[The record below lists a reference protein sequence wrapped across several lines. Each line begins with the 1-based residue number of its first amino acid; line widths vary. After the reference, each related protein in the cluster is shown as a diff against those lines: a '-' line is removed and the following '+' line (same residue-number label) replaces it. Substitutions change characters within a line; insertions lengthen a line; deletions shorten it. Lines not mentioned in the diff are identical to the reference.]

1 MGKYILKRIALAFVT
16 IWAVATITFFLMN
29 LVPGGPFLSEKAISP
44 AATKALEAKYG
55 LDKPMAERYF
65 TYISDAAHGDFGDS
79 LKQRGRTVM
88 DIIATKFPVSAR
100 LGGMAVVLALCVGV
114 PLGVLAAY
122 KRGTFIDSLFSVI
135 ATCGIAVPGFVIC
148 TLLLYVFGVKL
159 QWLPTL
165 GLKSAQSYI
174 MPVVALTEKIFT
186 IPGLG
191 GEFIKAINGRDYTMI
206 MGTTIFLATIMI
218 VMNVI
223 VDIVY
228 KLVDPRIKLK

>member
-1 MGKYILKRIALAFVT
+1 MGKYILKRIALAIVT

-114 PLGVLAAY
+114 PLA
-122 KRGTFIDSLFSVI
+122 
-135 ATCGIAVPGFVIC
+135 
-148 TLLLYVFGVKL
+148 LLL
-159 QWLPTL
+159 
-165 GLKSAQSYI
+165 
-174 MPVVALTEKIFT
+174 
-186 IPGLG
+186 
-191 GEFIKAINGRDYTMI
+191 
-206 MGTTIFLATIMI
+206 
-218 VMNVI
+218 
-223 VDIVY
+223 IVY
-228 KLVDPRIKLK
+228 SVSLPPAALRCPGSLSVRCSFTSLALNCSGCRHWALRVRRATLCRWLRWQLIRHHISCV

>member
-88 DIIATKFPVSAR
+88 DIIATKFPVSAK
-100 LGGMAVVLALCVGV
+100 LGGMC
-114 PLGVLAAY
+114 
-122 KRGTFIDSLFSVI
+122 R
-135 ATCGIAVPGFVIC
+135 
-148 TLLLYVFGVKL
+148 
-159 QWLPTL
+159 
-165 GLKSAQSYI
+165 
-174 MPVVALTEKIFT
+174 
-186 IPGLG
+186 
-191 GEFIKAINGRDYTMI
+191 
-206 MGTTIFLATIMI
+206 
-218 VMNVI
+218 
-223 VDIVY
+223 
-228 KLVDPRIKLK
+228 

>member
-135 ATCGIAVPGFVIC
+135 DGFDEFAAKTRNCKNLLCNKTTCQCISQHRTYIC
-148 TLLLYVFGVKL
+148 NNRQDCITKGMLKQGNLL
-159 QWLPTL
+159 
-165 GLKSAQSYI
+165 
-174 MPVVALTEKIFT
+174 
-186 IPGLG
+186 
-191 GEFIKAINGRDYTMI
+191 
-206 MGTTIFLATIMI
+206 
-218 VMNVI
+218 
-223 VDIVY
+223 
-228 KLVDPRIKLK
+228 

>member
-1 MGKYILKRIALAFVT
+1 MGKYILKRIALAIVT

-122 KRGTFIDSLFSVI
+122 KRGTFI
-135 ATCGIAVPGFVIC
+135 
-148 TLLLYVFGVKL
+148 
-159 QWLPTL
+159 
-165 GLKSAQSYI
+165 
-174 MPVVALTEKIFT
+174 
-186 IPGLG
+186 
-191 GEFIKAINGRDYTMI
+191 
-206 MGTTIFLATIMI
+206 
-218 VMNVI
+218 
-223 VDIVY
+223 IVY
-228 KLVDPRIKLK
+228 SVSLPPAALRCPGSLSVRCSFTSLALNCSGCRHWALRGRRATLCRWLRWQLIRHHISCV

>member
-1 MGKYILKRIALAFVT
+1 MGKYILKRIALAIVT

-100 LGGMAVVLALCVGV
+100 LGGMAVVLALWVFW
-114 PLGVLAAY
+114 LHTREA
-122 KRGTFIDSLFSVI
+122 
-135 ATCGIAVPGFVIC
+135 
-148 TLLLYVFGVKL
+148 LLL
-159 QWLPTL
+159 
-165 GLKSAQSYI
+165 
-174 MPVVALTEKIFT
+174 
-186 IPGLG
+186 
-191 GEFIKAINGRDYTMI
+191 
-206 MGTTIFLATIMI
+206 
-218 VMNVI
+218 
-223 VDIVY
+223 IVY
-228 KLVDPRIKLK
+228 SVSLPPAALRCPGSLSVRCSFTSLALNCSGCRHWALRVRRATLWRWLRWQLIRHHISCV

>member
-1 MGKYILKRIALAFVT
+1 MGKYILKRIALAIVT

-135 ATCGIAVPGFVIC
+135 ATCGIAVPGNRNQNRPHPNMLHYAGGCAGSLSDIIYHASDAFIHAGC
-148 TLLLYVFGVKL
+148 
-159 QWLPTL
+159 
-165 GLKSAQSYI
+165 SR
-174 MPVVALTEKIFT
+174 
-186 IPGLG
+186 PGLYAYSEG
-191 GEFIKAINGRDYTMI
+191 KGVVTEGFP
-206 MGTTIFLATIMI
+206 
-218 VMNVI
+218 V
-223 VDIVY
+223 
-228 KLVDPRIKLK
+228 

>member
-88 DIIATKFPVSAR
+88 DIIALSVRCSFTS
-100 LGGMAVVLALCVGV
+100 LALNCSGCRHWALRVRRATLCRWLRWQLIRHHISCV
-114 PLGVLAAY
+114 
-122 KRGTFIDSLFSVI
+122 
-135 ATCGIAVPGFVIC
+135 
-148 TLLLYVFGVKL
+148 
-159 QWLPTL
+159 
-165 GLKSAQSYI
+165 
-174 MPVVALTEKIFT
+174 
-186 IPGLG
+186 
-191 GEFIKAINGRDYTMI
+191 
-206 MGTTIFLATIMI
+206 
-218 VMNVI
+218 
-223 VDIVY
+223 
-228 KLVDPRIKLK
+228 

>member
-88 DIIATKFPVSAR
+88 DIIATKFPVSAK

-122 KRGTFIDSLFSVI
+122 KRGTFIDSLVSLPPAALRCPGSSSVRCSFTSLALNCSGCRHWVLRVHR
-135 ATCGIAVPGFVIC
+135 ATLC
-148 TLLLYVFGVKL
+148 
-159 QWLPTL
+159 
-165 GLKSAQSYI
+165 
-174 MPVVALTEKIFT
+174 
-186 IPGLG
+186 
-191 GEFIKAINGRDYTMI
+191 R
-206 MGTTIFLATIMI
+206 
-218 VMNVI
+218 
-223 VDIVY
+223 
-228 KLVDPRIKLK
+228 

>member
-122 KRGTFIDSLFSVI
+122 KRGTFIAGSLSDIIYHASDAFIHAGCSRPGLY
-135 ATCGIAVPGFVIC
+135 AYSEGKGFV
-148 TLLLYVFGVKL
+148 TEGF
-159 QWLPTL
+159 
-165 GLKSAQSYI
+165 
-174 MPVVALTEKIFT
+174 PV
-186 IPGLG
+186 
-191 GEFIKAINGRDYTMI
+191 
-206 MGTTIFLATIMI
+206 
-218 VMNVI
+218 
-223 VDIVY
+223 
-228 KLVDPRIKLK
+228 